1 MFRFPLASVL
11 KYRTHVREQRR
22 AMLAAVLA
30 ELAKVDARRASV
42 EAQRT
47 LQLEELRGAM
57 AAGTVQV
64 DQAAARRFH
73 ASLLTFDLLRIAQ
86 ERTLVEQ
93 QVAAVRAALV
103 AADQAVKAI
112 EKLESRQ
119 REEWEAR
126 QVKRAD
132 REREEAWQATH
143 RTEVWR

>member
-30 ELAKVDARRASV
+30 ELSKVDARRASV
-42 EAQRT
+42 EAQRE
-47 LQLEELRGAM
+47 LQLSEMRGAT
-57 AAGTVQV
+57 AAGTVDV
-64 DQAAARRFH
+64 DRAAARRFH

-86 ERTLVEQ
+86 ERLLVEQ

-126 QVKRAD
+126 QIKRAD

>member
-30 ELAKVDARRASV
+30 ELSKVDARRASV
-42 EAQRT
+42 EAQRE
-47 LQLEELRGAM
+47 LQLSEMRGAT
-57 AAGTVQV
+57 AAGTVDV
-64 DQAAARRFH
+64 DRAAARRFH

-86 ERTLVEQ
+86 ERLLVEQ
-93 QVAAVRAALV
+93 QVAAVRAALG
-103 AADQAVKAI
+103 AEDQAVKAI

-126 QVKRAD
+126 QIKRAD

>member
-11 KYRTHVREQRR
+11 KYRSHVREQRR

-30 ELAKVDARRASV
+30 ELARVDARRSAV
-42 EAQRT
+42 EAQRE
-47 LQLEELRGAM
+47 LQLNELRATTSAGA
-57 AAGTVQV
+57 V
-64 DQAAARRFH
+64 DVDKAAARRFH

-86 ERTLVEQ
+86 ERALVES

-112 EKLESRQ
+112 EKLETRQ
-119 REEWEAR
+119 RDEWEAR

>member
-11 KYRTHVREQRR
+11 KYRSHVREQRR

-30 ELAKVDARRASV
+30 ELARVDARRSAV
-42 EAQRT
+42 EAQRE
-47 LQLEELRGAM
+47 LQLNELRATTSAGA
-57 AAGTVQV
+57 V
-64 DQAAARRFH
+64 DVDKAAARRFH

-86 ERTLVEQ
+86 ERALVER

-112 EKLESRQ
+112 EKLETRQ

>member
-11 KYRTHVREQRR
+11 KYRSHVREQRR

-30 ELAKVDARRASV
+30 ELARVDARRSAV
-42 EAQRT
+42 EAQRE
-47 LQLEELRGAM
+47 LQLNELRATTSAGA
-57 AAGTVQV
+57 V
-64 DQAAARRFH
+64 DVDKAAARRFH

-86 ERTLVEQ
+86 ERALVES

-112 EKLESRQ
+112 EKLETRQ
-119 REEWEAR
+119 RDEWEAR

-143 RTEVWR
+143 RTGVWR